1 VNATAED
8 EEAQPPTLLLHV
20 SYPPEYPS
28 VAPDLDIT
36 FEEGSPTS
44 WLSFPDDKTTLLD
57 ALKDTIEEN
66 LGMAMVFTLAS
77 TLKDAA
83 ETLIVERATAKDQ
96 EREALLRQEEEKEM
110 EKFRGELVT
119 KERFAEWLV
128 NFSKEMEEAKRKA
141 VEDEEAEG
149 KKAQKAA
156 PKEVERK
163 LTGRELWERGLAGNA
178 DEEDEEDSIDV
189 SKLKLGN

>member
-1 VNATAED
+1 
-8 EEAQPPTLLLHV
+8 V

-28 VAPDLDIT
+28 VAPDLDVT

-96 EREALLRQEEEKEM
+96 EREALLRQAEEIEM

-119 KERFAEWLV
+119 KERFAEWLA
-128 NFSKEMEEAKRKA
+128 NFSKEVEEAKRKA

-149 KKAQKAA
+149 KKAQKATL
-156 PKEVERK
+156 KEVERK

-178 DEEDEEDSIDV
+178 DEEEEDDVVDV